1 MKKKVLIL
9 AIAVLTAFAILSL
22 AACNLVQVTGGDASI
37 SDDYNADTTQRNV
50 NNIRT
55 TGGYRITYRLTTESS
70 DESSENTNDTLTLAA
85 KNDVYYVKNSNV
97 SEQYVDLSNEEYA
110 SVYTKGEDGW
120 TLTIKAYDEDYTK
133 ADAKE
138 AFTAF
143 ESYFIMYATLDEGLE
158 KSSATVAGR
167 ACDKYSWGVSV
178 NFIVSASAKSEC
190 YIDKETGICL
200 KWTANA
206 SASGIGVDSGSG
218 SANFEC
224 TEFIIG
230 FTPTLPTGNEIVET
244 VDLRVDLNGDGGDED
259 EGGEVIGDDED
270 EGEGEGAG
278 GNGNVSGGEG
288 GNGAETGVD
297 DQGNVI
303 GGGETTYSINRDVPA
318 IRNTDTTV
326 RTLVAEGVSFT
337 FQAYGESCGYAAKGN
352 VYYMKEGDYET
363 YIVLDRE
370 GYDKFTKNGSDPWEK
385 EALEYGY
392 EYADISDAIG
402 QLNDILKSVLFDET
416 LDGTFLTAS
425 TTTRESVNYIGAA
438 AYRYTY
444 NLEYGITMSITV
456 EKTNGIILDWTLTED
471 GDTSGF
477 SLTSLATTGVNL
489 RLPEVE

>member
-70 DESSENTNDTLTLAA
+70 DESSENTNETLILAA

-97 SEQYVDLSNEEYA
+97 SEQYVDLSEEEYA

-120 TLTIKAYDEDYTK
+120 TLTIRAYDEDYTK

-167 ACDKYSWGVSV
+167 ACDRYSWGVSV

-190 YIDKETGICL
+190 CIDKETGICL
-200 KWTANA
+200 KWAASA

-224 TEFIIG
+224 TEFTIG
-230 FTPTLPTGNEIVET
+230 FTPTLPTGNQIVET

-259 EGGEVIGDDED
+259 EGGEVIGGDEG

-278 GNGNVSGGEG
+278 GNGNVT
-288 GNGAETGVD
+288 A
-297 DQGNVI
+297 
-303 GGGETTYSINRDVPA
+303 TYSIAGDVRA
-318 IRNTDTTV
+318 AASGSSRNESV
-326 RTLVAEGVSFT
+326 NSMVASGVSFSFEDWQGT
-337 FQAYGESCGYAAKGN
+337 ECAYAAKGDI
-352 VYYMKEGDYET
+352 YYVKEGDVEEYYDFSDDTDCTRYYLDAGEWTSETDTYDSFGWNSKREAVLEKNGEMKDYLYGGEDIDET
-363 YIVLDRE
+363 Y
-370 GYDKFTKNGSDPWEK
+370 FTKTTETRTDNQAYDVDVYVYSYLLTNGD
-385 EALEYGY
+385 
-392 EYADISDAIG
+392 
-402 QLNDILKSVLFDET
+402 T
-416 LDGTFLTAS
+416 LT
-425 TTTRESVNYIGAA
+425 
-438 AYRYTY
+438 
-444 NLEYGITMSITV
+444 ITV
-456 EKTNGIILDWTLTED
+456 EKTYGVIVLWMASNGYDVDMFGLE
-471 GDTSGF
+471 
-477 SLTSLATTGVNL
+477 SLAFGDDAVVE
-489 RLPEVE
+489 LPDVE